1 MEKRELE
8 KTRPGRKLGAEKRRL
23 ARIYLREFYETE
35 SFMQI
40 PQKYRLAI
48 LELCPLKESHTTMV
62 HPEVNRWEDSA
73 RSTGEKQKS
82 LLLA

>member
-1 MEKRELE
+1 MGKKELE

-23 ARIYLREFYETE
+23 ARTYLREFYETE
-35 SFMQI
+35 SFLQI

-48 LELCPLKESHTTMV
+48 LELCPVKESHTTLL
-62 HPEVNRWEDSA
+62 HAEVNCWENPA
-73 RSTGEKQKS
+73 RPNREKQNS